1 MYLNRSCICE
11 NMTMIPLLKDQLT
24 IHKTYYHNQTHYAND
39 YSKLGIKNKNDHE
52 GKYLRK
58 ANSKESDEA
67 TA

>member
-1 MYLNRSCICE
+1 
-11 NMTMIPLLKDQLT
+11 MIPLLKDQLI

-58 ANSKESDEA
+58 AHSKESDEA